1 VHEPAPGLFSFKCLE
16 NWKELY
22 IFAAY
27 EKNVSG
33 KVREKNITF
42 TPIIGDPKVR
52 YRDEALVILGKFCYN
67 LAALVFGGVILSQV
81 LDYKRENLDVI
92 LIGLAVMLFLI
103 VLGWRLIK
111 IGLCK
116 IK

>member
-1 VHEPAPGLFSFKCLE
+1 MSLHRGFFLSNVWRIGKNCISLQRMK
-16 NWKELY
+16 
-22 IFAAY
+22 
-27 EKNVSG
+27 KNVSG